1 LKKSLLLLLA
11 VFMVLGLALAGC
23 GNDDAG
29 EGGNED
35 TNTKTDANT
44 DADADTDANTEAEA
58 EQVFRANLHSEP
70 PTIDPGKATDT
81 TSGAIVKAV
90 LEGLTRIGTDGVP
103 HEAAAESIEVSEDF
117 KTYTFTIRDHVW
129 SNGEAVTAY
138 DFEYAWKRVL
148 NPEFP
153 ADYAYQLYV
162 IKNAA
167 QAKAGEVGLDEV
179 GVKALDEKTLQVTLE
194 NPTPYFLELTAFQ
207 TYFPVHKATVEANE
221 AWANDAG
228 EAYVTNGPFKL
239 EKWDHSNELIL
250 VKNEDYWDAETVQLD
265 KVFFTMVEDENTELN
280 MYKNGELDWAGA
292 PYSALPTDALPSLK
306 ADGSLVTQP
315 IAGTYWYKFNVEK
328 APFDNV
334 KMRKAF
340 TYAID
345 RQSIIDNVAQGGQLP
360 AMAITPATMGL
371 SDGSYFEDANL
382 DKATELFNEALGEMG
397 LSSAAE
403 LPDITISYNTSEGHA
418 KIAQAIQDQ
427 WKKAFGIE
435 VGIENAEW
443 AVYLEKIDAGD
454 YQVGRLGWLGDF
466 NDAINFLEMYQTGG
480 GNNDTNW
487 GSAEFDSLLAQ
498 SATEAD
504 ADKRLDLLKQ
514 AEQIMMDEMPVAPIY
529 FYTFNWVKA
538 DKVKDV
544 YIDGLGGV
552 DLKWAH
558 IE

>member
-1 LKKSLLLLLA
+1 MKKSRLLLLA
-11 VFMVLGLALAGC
+11 IFMLLGLALAGC
-23 GNDDAG
+23 GGNDASKETDK
-29 EGGNED
+29 ETDTE
-35 TNTKTDANT
+35 TNTETETDTET
-44 DADADTDANTEAEA
+44 DA

-81 TSGAIVKAV
+81 TSGAIVKGV
-90 LEGLTRIGTDGVP
+90 LEGLTRIGTDGKP
-103 HEAAAESIEVSEDF
+103 HEAAAVSIDVSEDF
-117 KTYTFTIRDHVW
+117 KTYTFTIRDHNW
-129 SNGEAVTAY
+129 NNGEPVTAF

-148 NPEFP
+148 DPEFP

-167 QAKAGEVGLDEV
+167 QAKAGEVGPDEI
-179 GVKALDEKTLQVTLE
+179 GVKALDEKTLEVTLE
-194 NPTPYFLELTAFQ
+194 NATPYFLELTAFQ

-228 EAYVTNGPFKL
+228 DAYVTNGPFKL
-239 EKWDHSNELIL
+239 ESWDHSNELVL
-250 VKNEDYWDAETVQLD
+250 VKNADYWDADTVQLD
-265 KVFFTMVEDENTELN
+265 KVFFTMVVDENTELN
-280 MYKNGELDWAGA
+280 MFKNDELDWAGD
-292 PYSALPTDALPSLK
+292 PYSTLPTDALPSLQ
-306 ADGSLVTQP
+306 AEGSLVTQP

-328 APFDNV
+328 APFDNI

-345 RQSIIDNVAQGGQLP
+345 RQSIIDNVTQGGQLP
-360 AMAITPATMGL
+360 AMAITPSTMGL

-382 DKATELFNEALGEMG
+382 EKAKELFNEAIEEMG
-397 LSSAAE
+397 LSSAAD
-403 LPDITISYNTSEGHA
+403 LPAITLSYNTSEGHA

-427 WKKAFGIE
+427 WKKAFDIE
-435 VGIENAEW
+435 IGIENSEW
-443 AVYLEKIDAGD
+443 AVYLEQIDAGD

-466 NDAINFLEMYQTGG
+466 NDSINFLEMYQTGG

-487 GSAEFDSLLAQ
+487 GSDEFDSLLAQ

-504 ADKRLDLLKQ
+504 ADKRLQLLKD

-529 FYTFNWVKA
+529 FYTFNWVNA
-538 DKVKDV
+538 DYVKDV

-558 IE
+558 IEK